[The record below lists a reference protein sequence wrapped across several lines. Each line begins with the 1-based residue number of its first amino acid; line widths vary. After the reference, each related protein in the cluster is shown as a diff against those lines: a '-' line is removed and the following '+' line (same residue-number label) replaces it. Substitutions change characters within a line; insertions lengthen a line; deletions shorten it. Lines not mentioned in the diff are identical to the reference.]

1 MLKILG
7 RASSINVQ
15 KVMWFAA
22 ELGLDIERT
31 DIGGKFGG
39 NDTPEYL
46 GLNPNGLVPVL
57 KDGEFI
63 LWESQTIVRYL
74 AEKYGSPPWYPAD
87 AEGRGLASQWM
98 DWYLTRMNAP
108 ITVVFLGLIRTAP
121 EDRDLAAM
129 DLAAKQL
136 ADLWALIDR
145 HLEKSD
151 YMNGDELTMGDIPL
165 GCAVNRWYTLDVERP
180 NLPRVKAYYE
190 RLQERAA
197 YREHVMVPME

>member
-1 MLKILG
+1 VLKILG

-151 YMNGDELTMGDIPL
+151 YMNGDEPTMGDVPL